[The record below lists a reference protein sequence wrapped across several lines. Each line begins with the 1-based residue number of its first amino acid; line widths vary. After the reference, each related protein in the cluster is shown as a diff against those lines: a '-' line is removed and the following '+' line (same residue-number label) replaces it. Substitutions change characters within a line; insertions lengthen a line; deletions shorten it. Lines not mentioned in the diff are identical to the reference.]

1 MLSELGLSEEVA
13 AEICSDPFNKLKTLV
28 NDLEINVTTKSTS
41 VKVTK
46 RVKTRQGRPD
56 SETFASVKE
65 IMCTAPV

>member
-41 VKVTK
+41 VKVTTGCPK
-46 RVKTRQGRPD
+46 K
-56 SETFASVKE
+56 
-65 IMCTAPV
+65 M